1 MVPDQDTRDG
11 GHCVEH
17 TGDHGRLLRS
27 LQANT
32 KRPQIHQNSKS
43 SLTVF
48 GTSPNSLVDHLSE
61 LVITAVILAPGAR
74 GREGPSRS
82 SWDQSGG
89 SGGSGGVFQTRVS
102 FEAVLKNSPLEPPR
116 MEIEAL
122 GGAGRALGGP
132 GAALGG
138 SGGAL
143 GQPRGA
149 K

>member
-1 MVPDQDTRDG
+1 MYDRSEG
-11 GHCVEH
+11 
-17 TGDHGRLLRS
+17 LNNLREFV
-27 LQANT
+27 
-32 KRPQIHQNSKS
+32 
-43 SLTVF
+43 LT
-48 GTSPNSLVDHLSE
+48 P
-61 LVITAVILAPGAR
+61 VILAPGAR

-89 SGGSGGVFQTRVS
+89 SAGSAGSAGSGGVFQTRVS

-149 K
+149 PYRRKLTF